1 MRIKFILF
9 WCTCDCHY
17 FLYTRALE
25 KNGKGSIDEGDEDEE
40 EISEEKENIE
50 EKQTTEEP
58 SDTNNTTSTGNNN
71 GRRKSSPTEQQQQQQ
86 EQQQQQP
93 VVETPRVPVNV
104 PNTERVK
111 PKGAL
116 LPTPSTKPLT
126 LPIVTRTPS
135 LSTAATTSMST
146 SWPRV
151 SNVAVSN
158 TLSLTTVKTPVS
170 SPRKGGKMKDEGWKE
185 VGKRYNV

>member
-1 MRIKFILF
+1 MSLLL
-9 WCTCDCHY
+9 Y
-17 FLYTRALE
+17 FRALE

-40 EISEEKENIE
+40 EISEEKEIVDEKQVIE
-50 EKQTTEEP
+50 EP
-58 SDTNNTTSTGNNN
+58 ADTNNTSSTTNNN
-71 GRRKSSPTEQQQQQQ
+71 GRRKSSPTEQQQQS
-86 EQQQQQP
+86 
-93 VVETPRVPVNV
+93 VVETTTSVTVNV
-104 PNTERVK
+104 PDTERVK

-146 SWPRV
+146 SWPRM

-158 TLSLTTVKTPVS
+158 TLSLPAVKTPVS

>member
-1 MRIKFILF
+1 M
-9 WCTCDCHY
+9 
-17 FLYTRALE
+17 E

-40 EISEEKENIE
+40 EISEEKEIVDEKQVIE
-50 EKQTTEEP
+50 EP
-58 SDTNNTTSTGNNN
+58 ADTNNTSSTTNNN
-71 GRRKSSPTEQQQQQQ
+71 GRRKSSPTEQQQQQS
-86 EQQQQQP
+86 
-93 VVETPRVPVNV
+93 VVETTTSVPVNV
-104 PNTERVK
+104 PDTERVK

-146 SWPRV
+146 SWPRM

-158 TLSLTTVKTPVS
+158 TLSLPAVKTPVS